1 MGIMENVTMKSV
13 LFRATIEDVE
23 IIPKIRLPLKMKWS
37 KAGKRYLQH
46 KEELAWLLK
55 KHFMFTEP
63 ITCNVSMSCAIH
75 LKHRRRTDL
84 DNLIGYVLDSLQY
97 AGVIK
102 DDRQIVELR
111 KCNVFRD
118 GKARLIIE
126 LRRL

>member
-1 MGIMENVTMKSV
+1 MC
-13 LFRATIEDVE
+13 LYRAVIEDVE

-37 KAGKRYLQH
+37 KAGQRYLQH

-55 KHFMFTEP
+55 KHFMFSEP

-102 DDRQIVELR
+102 DDRQIVELK

-118 GKARLIIE
+118 GKARLIVE